1 MELGIVRVHL
11 RSPAGRYSRMVNVRF
26 GASPR
31 HEGGTT
37 TVAKSIILRDE
48 CCKIKSWLE
57 PLRVE
62 RHGLSWW
69 LVVSEATLLHTKKFL
84 EKRQC
89 GWPTWAEL
97 QDKDTKA
104 SSGACGRSPP
114 TLPSQLQNLWERRM
128 QVKVEWPWEW
138 RESGFVLGGQSSGE
152 HLRTSCGE
160 ATTLRAEKGQA
171 SQERRTQ
178 PAHLRQRAH
187 SSIWESQ
194 HVQRVQAP
202 RNDSSVWRRDQ
213 GSQGGS
219 SVRGGDQGAHAAQQ
233 RGSPDPNPRWLA
245 GRQDAVYCSRDRGAR
260 DGQLQTAC
268 RRVLWSSTVGKERTL
283 ESFSKSELDLTIT
296 TEIT

>member
-1 MELGIVRVHL
+1 M
-11 RSPAGRYSRMVNVRF
+11 
-26 GASPR
+26 
-31 HEGGTT
+31 
-37 TVAKSIILRDE
+37 VAKSIILRDE
-48 CCKIKSWLE
+48 CCKITSWLE

-84 EKRQC
+84 EKRLC

-97 QDKDTKA
+97 QDKDMKA

-114 TLPSQLQNLWERRM
+114 TFSSQLQNLWERRM

-138 RESGFVLGGQSSGE
+138 RESDFVLGAQVSTLGPLVGKP
-152 HLRTSCGE
+152 
-160 ATTLRAEKGQA
+160 ATLRAEKDQA

-187 SSIWESQ
+187 ISIWESQ

-202 RNDSSVWRRDQ
+202 RNDSLVWRRDQ

-219 SVRGGDQGAHAAQQ
+219 SVRGGDQWAHAAQQ
-233 RGSPDPNPRWLA
+233 GGSPDPNPTWLA
-245 GRQDAVYCSRDRGAR
+245 GPQDAVYCSRDHGAR
-260 DGQLQTAC
+260 MDSSKQLA
-268 RRVLWSSTVGKERTL
+268 G
-283 ESFSKSELDLTIT
+283 ESFGAALLAKRGLSNPSQKVS
-296 TEIT
+296 

>member
-1 MELGIVRVHL
+1 MLQDHKLAGALESWETWSILMAGGL
-11 RSPAGRYSRMVNVRF
+11 WGYPAAYQEV
-26 GASPR
+26 
-31 HEGGTT
+31 
-37 TVAKSIILRDE
+37 
-48 CCKIKSWLE
+48 
-57 PLRVE
+57 
-62 RHGLSWW
+62 
-69 LVVSEATLLHTKKFL
+69 L
-84 EKRQC
+84 EKRLC

-104 SSGACGRSPP
+104 SSGAYGRSPP

-202 RNDSSVWRRDQ
+202 RNDSLVWRRDQ

-283 ESFSKSELDLTIT
+283 ESLSKSELDLTIT